1 MSPIEPFATDT
12 PALQRRDWIAGLEKG
27 LTLLQAFDEDHPRL
41 TASQAGQRCGLT
53 RTVARRLLL
62 TLAHLGFVATDG
74 KLYWLTPRVL
84 RLGHGYLQSS
94 RLARAVQPFLQRITS
109 ATGEPA
115 YLAVLDG
122 DEVVTIARN
131 GPQAALNTGYVLGA
145 RVPARLTATGQV
157 LLAAQAPG
165 AGQLAG
171 HDRPHTPHPVHP
183 DPKGAPAPDAG
194 QHPRTGLGAVGAAT
208 GAGPARGGRAAA
220 GPAGRRGGG
229 AGRHAADAG
238 RKRGRGPGP
247 PAAPA
252 AGHGA
257 GGPPRALKPPH
268 PAGPDF
274 IARHGQKTLGKHPF
288 GPKTRR
294 KALRDGH
301 HAGLW
306 LQCRLEAMRWPPS
319 HLPGPSPRTAGN
331 HRP

>member
-1 MSPIEPFATDT
+1 MSPIDPFAPDT
-12 PALQRRDWIAGLEKG
+12 LALQRRDWIAGLENG

-109 ATGEPA
+109 VTGEPA

-157 LLAAQAPG
+157 LLAAQAPRRWTTG
-165 AGQLAG
+165 WP
-171 HDRPHTPHPVHP
+171 RPTSH
-183 DPKGAPAPDAG
+183 PAPRS
-194 QHPRTGLGAVGAAT
+194 PRPERRACARRW
-208 GAGPARGGRAAA
+208 PASTNR
-220 GPAGRRGGG
+220 AGRCRSSNWRRAS
-229 AGRHAADAG
+229 AGWPCRCWTCRAPWWG
-238 RKRGRGPGP
+238 RWASR
-247 PAAPA
+247 
-252 AGHGA
+252 
-257 GGPPRALKPPH
+257 
-268 PAGPDF
+268 
-274 IARHGQKTLGKHPF
+274 
-288 GPKTRR
+288 
-294 KALRDGH
+294 
-301 HAGLW
+301 
-306 LQCRLEAMRWPPS
+306 C
-319 HLPGPSPRTAGN
+319 
-331 HRP
+331 

>member
-1 MSPIEPFATDT
+1 
-12 PALQRRDWIAGLEKG
+12 
-27 LTLLQAFDEDHPRL
+27 
-41 TASQAGQRCGLT
+41 
-53 RTVARRLLL
+53 VARRLLL

-157 LLAAQAPG
+157 LLAAQAPQALDDWLATTDLTPRTPFTQTG
-165 AGQLAG
+165 KTRLRQTLASIREQGWALSEQQLA
-171 HDRPHTPHPVHP
+171 P
-183 DPKGAPAPDAG
+183 G
-194 QHPRTGLGAVGAAT
+194 QRGVAV
-208 GAGPARGGRAAA
+208 PLL

-229 AGRHAADAG
+229 AGRHPADAG

-257 GGPPRALKPPH
+257 GGTPRPLKPPH

-274 IARHGQKTLGKHPF
+274 IARHVQKTLGKHPF

-306 LQCRLEAMRWPPS
+306 LQCRLEAMRWPPP